1 MARNQAD
8 PPAAA
13 SDAATYS
20 VKPSSAA
27 GSRVGAQSAVAPE
40 AVGSPAP
47 AGTAA
52 VYVVHG
58 MGGQLQFQTLTDIA
72 DGLRQASVRF
82 GGAPSGIAS
91 RAVGVGDDRLQRME
105 LTLSNGTSTRVV
117 HVYEAYWAPITEG
130 EVTLRDVIRFLF
142 KAGFDGLWH
151 SALPFM
157 RFLDQKYVAFPVPVR
172 TPLFLL
178 MALLVTLSLVVM
190 NVSIV
195 GLAAMRMPWKIAASG
210 EPSIGD
216 TNAPGWAT
224 ASLFRDVTAILD
236 LFVVAAVVFGLL
248 LLPSIAWR
256 AWLRSANARRWRKA
270 SKRAPTIVPA
280 VTLLAGSPSIVSF
293 VLLLAATVAAGVA
306 LPLVIYFHT
315 MEARTFQPAVSILDL
330 AFAATDVDG
339 LLRGAS
345 MLLLTLTGA
354 AIVIAAA
361 LAVFRI
367 LRGLGGALQAH
378 GSGKQFWL
386 TMAVLGGTAAVIGGG
401 VFVGLRL
408 APHIPHADLF
418 DVSGNAGLSLVWLL
432 AVGVSALARRFLV
445 AYVGDVAAYIQPQQL
460 DRFNRLRTR
469 VKGCVWASARA
480 VYRSPEKYDEIVVVG
495 HSLGSLIGYDVLNRL
510 YREEEL
516 GTVPG
521 VQARSKLFV
530 TFGSP
535 LDKTAFLFAIQG
547 SNREGREALAASVQP
562 LIGFPSRRPRWVNV
576 YSGWDI
582 ISGSLDFY
590 DKSATSPRRVENQ
603 SDPEA
608 CVWLAA
614 HTEYWD
620 GQLVFDTIHQHLVP

>member
-1 MARNQAD
+1 M
-8 PPAAA
+8 
-13 SDAATYS
+13 
-20 VKPSSAA
+20 K
-27 GSRVGAQSAVAPE
+27 
-40 AVGSPAP
+40 
-47 AGTAA
+47 
-52 VYVVHG
+52 
-58 MGGQLQFQTLTDIA
+58 
-72 DGLRQASVRF
+72 
-82 GGAPSGIAS
+82 
-91 RAVGVGDDRLQRME
+91 

-130 EVTLRDVIRFLF
+130 EVTLRDVVRFLF
-142 KAGFDGLWH
+142 KAGLDGLWH
-151 SALPFM
+151 SALPFK
-157 RFLDQKYVAFPVPVR
+157 RFLDQTYVAFPVPVR

-178 MALLVTLSLVVM
+178 TALLVTLSLVVM

-195 GLAAMRMPWKIAASG
+195 GLAAMRTPLKV
-210 EPSIGD
+210 
-216 TNAPGWAT
+216 APGWAT

-236 LFVVAAVVFGLL
+236 LFVVAAVVFGLW

-315 MEARTFQPAVSILDL
+315 TQARTLQPAVSILDL
-330 AFAATDVDG
+330 ALSAPAVDG
-339 LLRGAS
+339 WLRGAS
-345 MLLLTLTGA
+345 MLLLVLTGIA
-354 AIVIAAA
+354 VAVAAA

-367 LRGLGGALQAH
+367 VRGLGGALQAH

-408 APHIPHADLF
+408 APHIRRGDLF
-418 DVSGNAGLSLVWLL
+418 DVSGNGGLSLVWLL
-432 AVGVSALARRFLV
+432 AVGVSAIARRFLV
-445 AYVGDVAAYIQPQQL
+445 AYVGDIAAYIQPQQL
-460 DRFNRLRTR
+460 DRFNTLRTR
-469 VKGCVWASARA
+469 VKECVWASARA
-480 VYRSPEKYDEIVVVG
+480 VYRSPEQYDEIVVVG

-562 LIGFPSRRPRWVNV
+562 LIGFPSKRPRWVNV

-582 ISGSLDFY
+582 ISGSLEFY
-590 DKSATSPRRVENQ
+590 DKSATSPRHIENQ